1 MNMQVL
7 LRQAK
12 KMQKEDIKF
21 VDSTIFE
28 GMTSISALIKAIKS
42 GKSNR
47 EIHTILFDK
56 SKTRS
61 KHSELVFLKAN
72 AEEIGYE
79 INLCDATEIDNIT
92 TGSSHGGIIAL
103 CGERIIQNLSANNI
117 DPNGVYYMFEGI
129 EDPYNFGNSIR
140 SVYAAGADG
149 IIVGQRNWMGAAGV
163 VARSSAGTSELIDMY
178 VTETAEG
185 AVALFK
191 SLGYTVICA
200 GIRDSVDLFDADL
213 KKPLFVIIGGE
224 KRGISR
230 AVLDMAD
237 QIVRIDYQKDFRGS
251 LSTSASAA
259 IFAFEINRKS
269 RNL

>member
-1 MNMQVL
+1 MIFIINCEVIFL
-7 LRQAK
+7 
-12 KMQKEDIKF
+12 
-21 VDSTIFE
+21 STDLNVFE
-28 GMTSISALIKAIKS
+28 GMTSISAIINSIKS
-42 GKSNR
+42 GKNDR
-47 EIHTILFDK
+47 KIHRILFDQSKLK
-56 SKTRS
+56 SKRPEFS
-61 KHSELVFLKAN
+61 FLKAN
-72 AEEIGYE
+72 SEILGYE
-79 INLCDATEIDNIT
+79 LEICDAEQINSLANGT
-92 TGSSHGGIIAL
+92 SHGGIIAL
-103 CGERIIQNLSANNI
+103 CDDRIIQNLTVESIA
-117 DPNGVYYMFEGI
+117 PNGVYYMFEGI

-149 IIVGQRNWMGAAGV
+149 IIVGKRNWMGAAGV

-178 VTETAEG
+178 VADTSED
-185 AVALFK
+185 AVDIFK
-191 SLGYTVICA
+191 SAGYSVLCA
-200 GIRDSVDLFDADL
+200 GIRDSVDLFEADL

>member
-1 MNMQVL
+1 MLNNLNV
-7 LRQAK
+7 
-12 KMQKEDIKF
+12 
-21 VDSTIFE
+21 FE
-28 GMTSISALIKAIKS
+28 GMTSISALINAIKA
-42 GKSNR
+42 GKNNR
-47 EIHTILFDK
+47 KIHEILFDK
-56 SKTRS
+56 SKIRS
-61 KHSELVFLKAN
+61 KRPELSFLKAN
-72 AEEIGYE
+72 AEVLGYE
-79 INLCDATEIDNIT
+79 LKICDPEEIDVVASGT
-92 TGSSHGGIIAL
+92 SHGGIIAL
-103 CGERIIQNLSANNI
+103 CGDRIIQNLSADNI
-117 DPNGVYYMFEGI
+117 ASSGVYYMFEGI

-149 IIVGQRNWMGAAGV
+149 IIVGKRNWMGAAGV

-178 VTETAEG
+178 FTEASED

-191 SLGYTVICA
+191 SLGYSVICA
-200 GIRDSVDLFDADL
+200 GIRDSVDLFEADL

>member
-1 MNMQVL
+1 MIFI
-7 LRQAK
+7 
-12 KMQKEDIKF
+12 IKCEVIF
-21 VDSTIFE
+21 VSTDLTVFE
-28 GMTSISALIKAIKS
+28 GMTSISAIINSIKDGRNDRK
-42 GKSNR
+42 
-47 EIHTILFDK
+47 IHEILFDK
-56 SKTRS
+56 NKIKSKRP
-61 KHSELVFLKAN
+61 ELSFLKAN
-72 AEEIGYE
+72 AEILGYE
-79 INLCDATEIDNIT
+79 LKICDAEEINSLANGT
-92 TGSSHGGIIAL
+92 SHGGIIAL
-103 CGERIIQNLSANNI
+103 CGDRIIQNLDIDNI
-117 DPNGVYYMFEGI
+117 TSNGVYYMFEGI

-149 IIVGQRNWMGAAGV
+149 IIIGARNWMSAAGV

-178 VTETAEG
+178 VADTSED
-185 AVALFK
+185 AVSIFK
-191 SLGYTVICA
+191 SAGYTVICA

-213 KKPLFVIIGGE
+213 QKPLLVIIGGE